1 MYNYKEE
8 SVRRIRERIERAGVP
23 ADVIERVTR
32 SQNYDLV
39 YNTMTTTYQIETRDG
54 TIFTDSSLESVV
66 AKYFRELA
74 KVVFGNK

>member
-23 ADVIERVTR
+23 SDVIERVTR

-39 YNTMTTTYQIETRDG
+39 ANMMTTTYQIETKDG
-54 TIFTDSSLESVV
+54 AIFTDSSLESVI

-74 KVVFGNK
+74 KVVFGK